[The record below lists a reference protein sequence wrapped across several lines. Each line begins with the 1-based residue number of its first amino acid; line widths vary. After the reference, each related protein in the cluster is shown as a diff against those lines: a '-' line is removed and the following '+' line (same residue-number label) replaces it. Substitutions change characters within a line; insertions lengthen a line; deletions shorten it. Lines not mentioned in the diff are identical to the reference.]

1 MNRQTFLKTLGCVL
15 ASSVLQSCSPEKAP
29 PKRPNILF
37 LFTDDQRFDTIR
49 ALGNKH
55 IMTPSLDSLV
65 INGTT
70 FTNAYIM
77 GGTSPAVCAPSRA
90 MLLTGR
96 TLFKV
101 DKQGLW
107 QYDIMP
113 ENPTLP
119 ETFRKAGYTTFG
131 TGKWHNGQASYSRS
145 FSAGDTIFFGGMSDH
160 FRVPWCD
167 FDPLGNYPAGDDLKD
182 LRKKTASGEKGK
194 HSSELFSDS
203 AINFLRNYQSD
214 KPFFMY
220 ISYTAPHDP
229 REMPEEFRDMYDT
242 DTIPLPANFLPEHP
256 FDNGELKIRDE
267 LLEAFPRTPDKIRR
281 HIADYYAMITHLD
294 SQIGRVLKTLE
305 DTGYAENTIIVFA
318 GDNGL
323 AVGQH
328 GLLGKQNVYEY
339 SVHVPLILSG
349 PGIPAGEKRDAFVYL
364 QDIFPTLC
372 NLTGIPVPTTVEGID
387 LVPALCDEN
396 EKIRDTLSFAYMDYQ
411 RAVRDERYKLIE
423 YAVNGKR
430 TTQLFDL
437 KNDPW
442 ETHNLAGDPAF
453 SEHQNRLRK
462 ELIQWRDRLGDTSPF
477 WEAMGSTF
485 SH

>member
-1 MNRQTFLKTLGCVL
+1 MNRQTFLKTFGCTL
-15 ASSVLQSCSPEKAP
+15 ASTVLQSCSPEKTP
-29 PKRPNILF
+29 PKQPNILI

-55 IMTPSLDSLV
+55 IVTPAMDSLV
-65 INGTT
+65 TNGTT

-96 TLFKV
+96 TLFNV

-113 ENPTLP
+113 ENTTMP

-131 TGKWHNGQASYSRS
+131 TGKWHNGQASYARS
-145 FSAGDTIFFGGMSDH
+145 FSDGDTIFFGGMSDH
-160 FRVPWCD
+160 YRVPWCE
-167 FDPLGNYPAGDDLKD
+167 FDPSGNYPAGDELKE
-182 LRKKTASGEKGK
+182 LRTKAASGEKGK

-203 AINFLRNYQSD
+203 AITFLKAYKSD
-214 KPFFMY
+214 KPFLMY
-220 ISYTAPHDP
+220 VSYTAPHDP
-229 REMPEEFRDMYDT
+229 REMPEEFRAMYDA
-242 DTIPLPANFLPEHP
+242 DTIPLTANFLPEHP
-256 FDNGELKIRDE
+256 FDNGELRIRDE
-267 LLEAFPRTPDKIRR
+267 LLEVFPRTPDNIRR
-281 HIADYYAMITHLD
+281 HTADYYAMITHLD
-294 SQIGRVLKTLE
+294 SHIGRVLKTLE
-305 DTGYAENTIIVFA
+305 ETGYAENTIIVFA

-328 GLLGKQNVYEY
+328 GLLGKQNVYEH
-339 SVHVPLILSG
+339 SVHVPCILSG

-372 NLTGIPVPTTVEGID
+372 NLTGIPVPSTVEGIN
-387 LVPALCDEN
+387 LVPALRGEN
-396 EKIRDTLSFAYMDYQ
+396 EKIRDTLSYAYMDFQ

-423 YAVNGKR
+423 YVVNGKR

-437 KNDPW
+437 KSNPC
-442 ETHNLAGDPAF
+442 ETQNLAGDP
-453 SEHQNRLRK
+453 SCSDHQNRLRK

-477 WEAMGSTF
+477 WEEL
-485 SH
+485 